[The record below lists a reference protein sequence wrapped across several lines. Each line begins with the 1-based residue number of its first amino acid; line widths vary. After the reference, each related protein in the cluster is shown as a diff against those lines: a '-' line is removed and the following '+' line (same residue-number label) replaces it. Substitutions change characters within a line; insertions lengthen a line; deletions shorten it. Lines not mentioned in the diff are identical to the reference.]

1 MIFEILEQ
9 FSLVAG
15 LVYIWLQVKQ
25 SRWMWPVDILV
36 CIATICVFAHQALWA
51 SMGLNVYYLIMGC
64 VGIAAWKKDEAKAEE
79 GALRLRRLTAKTA
92 AVSAVAFVAVTI
104 GLFFLL
110 NALNDP
116 SPVFDALVGG
126 SGIVGTVWLVRCYLG
141 NWWIWIASD
150 TLSVVMCLMQ
160 GLYGMAA
167 LYAVYTIM
175 AVVGYIQWKRDGQYL
190 D

>member
-25 SRWMWPVDILV
+25 NRWMWPVDILV
-36 CIATICVFAHQALWA
+36 CIATICVFAHQGLWA
-51 SMGLNVYYLIMGC
+51 SMGLNVYYLVMGF
-64 VGIAAWKKDEAKAEE
+64 VGLAAWGKDEAEAEK
-79 GALRLRRLTAKTA
+79 GTLRLRHLPVKTA
-92 AVSAVAFVAVTI
+92 LVSLAAFVAVTV
-104 GLFFLL
+104 GLYFILR
-110 NALNDP
+110 ALNDP

-150 TLSVVMCLMQ
+150 LLSVVMCLMQ
-160 GLYGMAA
+160 GLYGMTA
-167 LYAVYTIM
+167 LYAVYMIM
-175 AVVGYIQWKRDGQYL
+175 AIVGYIQWRRDGQYL